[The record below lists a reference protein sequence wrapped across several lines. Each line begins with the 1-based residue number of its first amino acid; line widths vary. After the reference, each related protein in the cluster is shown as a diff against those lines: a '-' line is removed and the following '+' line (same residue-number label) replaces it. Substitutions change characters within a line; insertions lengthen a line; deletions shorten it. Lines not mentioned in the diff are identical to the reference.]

1 MTASVFELFKAGVEP
16 TCAQAINLDKDIEII
31 CQTGLCTRNAN
42 KEA

>member
-16 TCAQAINLDKDIEII
+16 PCEQAMNLDKAIEII
-31 CQTGLCTRNAN
+31 CQTGLCIRYAN